1 MTKVVHTQIVC
12 GMPHLLSNFD
22 LNLNQMSKC
31 LGDIHWHYMYA
42 RPVDARV
49 DGNRV
54 YQSFLQLDFDIVDKF
69 KEDDVINI
77 ITTGEQ
83 VDDAIFKTVHTFG
96 NNKITLYSIG
106 IIIDKGS
113 LVKAITTKNRDLEFW
128 ANHRN
133 LKRVTRSKEILASF
147 NTYPSID
154 FNCAGILYC
163 ANYVRYIYQFA
174 DILKKQVTVKNIYF
188 FGNIKPYQ
196 VLDIVQ
202 DEHGIHII
210 SEDQLI
216 ATCICELE

>member
-1 MTKVVHTQIVC
+1 
-12 GMPHLLSNFD
+12 
-22 LNLNQMSKC
+22 MSKC

>member
-1 MTKVVHTQIVC
+1 
-12 GMPHLLSNFD
+12 MPHLLSNFD

-196 VLDIVQ
+196 VLDIVV
-202 DEHGIHII
+202 HG
-210 SEDQLI
+210 SVS
-216 ATCICELE
+216 TCVAGCELYCSASCYSKCSTQ